1 MGKSNFIFIQDMSDE
16 ELEELLSAVVNRKL
30 EKAREEEEA
39 PSRYYTFSGEWYFG
53 CWAKS
58 KEEAERYL
66 SEAPIEDFELN
77 FERVEVEVN
86 EGG

>member
-1 MGKSNFIFIQDMSDE
+1 MKMNLKEALKSMTDE
-16 ELEELLSAVVNRKL
+16 ELGELLNEIVNRQL

-58 KEEAERYL
+58 KEEAERYME
-66 SEAPIEDFELN
+66 EAPIEDFELN
-77 FERVEVEVN
+77 FERVEMEVN
-86 EGG
+86 DQ

>member
-1 MGKSNFIFIQDMSDE
+1 MKMNLKDTIKYLTDE
-16 ELEELLSAVVNRKL
+16 ELGELLNEIVNRQL

-39 PSRYYTFSGEWYFG
+39 PSRYYSFSGEWYFG

-58 KEEAERYL
+58 KEEAERYM

-77 FERVEVEVN
+77 FERVEMEVN
-86 EGG
+86 DQ